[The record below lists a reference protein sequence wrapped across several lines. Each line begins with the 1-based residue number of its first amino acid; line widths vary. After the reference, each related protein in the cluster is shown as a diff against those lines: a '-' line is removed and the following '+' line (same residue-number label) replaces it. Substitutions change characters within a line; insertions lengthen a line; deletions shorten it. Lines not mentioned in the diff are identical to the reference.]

1 MSQFFDEVKKEN
13 YMGMANEL
21 LNCFKFDRELMNS
34 MILQFYNEHKDLV
47 IPLCLNLFNS
57 YDHAGKAILSD
68 HFPIGLYRTTTIL
81 IQGHFKL
88 KSKKYDTCL
97 FLKESSGNL
106 SQ

>member
-1 MSQFFDEVKKEN
+1 
-13 YMGMANEL
+13 MANEL
-21 LNCFKFDRELMNS
+21 LNCFKFDRELMNT

-81 IQGHFKL
+81 
-88 KSKKYDTCL
+88 T
-97 FLKESSGNL
+97 
-106 SQ
+106 